1 MQAFEINLKYDNEHK
16 PIRVVVLT
24 GNIMVLVAKK
34 QPERKVTVANE
45 TSDKTRLVENGMEIN
60 KGKETLKIRPVFN
73 MKGYLILKNEK
84 E

>member
-1 MQAFEINLKYDNEHK
+1 
-16 PIRVVVLT
+16 
-24 GNIMVLVAKK
+24 MVLVAKK